1 MLKKILDDNIIILES
16 IDDWKQSI
24 KAASKPLVDKK
35 NVLEKYVEIMI
46 NDIEKLGFYVVL
58 REGAAMPHSRPENG
72 VLKTSMSLLKL
83 NKPVM

>member
-72 VLKTSMSLLKL
+72 VLKTI
-83 NKPVM
+83 